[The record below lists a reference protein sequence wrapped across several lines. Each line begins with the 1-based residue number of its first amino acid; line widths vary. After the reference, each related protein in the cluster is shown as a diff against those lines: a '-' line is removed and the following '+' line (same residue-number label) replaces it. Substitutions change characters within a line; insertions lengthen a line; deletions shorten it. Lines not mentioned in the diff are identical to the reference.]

1 MDAKE
6 KDVEALKQIKKIL
19 DKHDIEYWLDEGT
32 LLGAVREK
40 KFIEWDHD
48 IDLSIWYKDL
58 PKITP
63 LFDEIRKTGLEVI
76 FFEWKK
82 HIKLLGEGY
91 EIDINLYHLK
101 DKKATRTWHI
111 NNQLGRVL
119 DYFIWTIYL
128 KDSKYRKLFA
138 PFFITKTLIKISNKW
153 PDWMNKKILKLLLK
167 IYEKKG
173 CKSLQVAMPSY
184 FFTELTTLEFY
195 KMNFKVPKKTEEYLE
210 YRYGKNWR
218 IPKKDY
224 VWYKDDQSV
233 IKQKW
238 RKT

>member
-1 MDAKE
+1 MDSKE
-6 KDVEALKQIKKIL
+6 KGIEALGKIKEIL
-19 DKHDIEYWLDEGT
+19 DRHSIEYWLDEGT

-40 KFIEWDHD
+40 KLIEWDHD

-58 PKITP
+58 SKITP
-63 LFDEIRKTGLEVI
+63 LFDEIRRTGLEVI

-101 DKKATRTWHI
+101 DKNATRIWHV
-111 NNQLGRVL
+111 NNQLGRIL

-128 KDSKYRKLFA
+128 KNPRSRKLFA
-138 PFFITKTLIKISNKW
+138 PFFITKNLVKISNKW
-153 PDWMNKKILKLLLK
+153 PDWMNKKNLKLLLK

-173 CKSLQVAMPSY
+173 CKFFQVAMPSHY
-184 FFTELTTLEFY
+184 FTELTTLEFY

-233 IKQKW
+233 IK
-238 RKT
+238 